1 MEGHK
6 TVTNAAVTLETE
18 HRVSFANRGSFDIKT
33 CRRSS
38 AQEDY
43 GATLHGLGEG

>member
-6 TVTNAAVTLETE
+6 IVTNTAVTLETE
-18 HRVSFANRGSFDIKT
+18 HRASFANSGSFDIMT

-43 GATLHGLGEG
+43 GAPLHCLG